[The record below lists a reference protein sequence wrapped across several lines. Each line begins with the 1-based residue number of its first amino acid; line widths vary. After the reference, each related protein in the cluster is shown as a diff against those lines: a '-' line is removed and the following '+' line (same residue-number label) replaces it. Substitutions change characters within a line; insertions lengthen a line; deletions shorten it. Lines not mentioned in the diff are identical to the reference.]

1 MIPGMNLSDRIKYV
15 LDNAPNVTVAE
26 IATKC
31 GVSVQAV
38 YKWKR
43 GDVKTIEP
51 ENLFV
56 LADLTGFSARWIGT
70 GKGEEK
76 ESEGDE
82 RTHKLAEL
90 YAQLDDRG
98 KAAVFRAAESEQSYL
113 RGAEKNADKAA

>member
-1 MIPGMNLSDRIKYV
+1 MNLSDRIKYV
-15 LDNAPNVTVAE
+15 LDKPTTVSVAE

-56 LADLTGFSARWIGT
+56 LADITGYSARWIGT

-76 ESEGDE
+76 ESMGDE
-82 RTHKLAEL
+82 RTHKLTEL
-90 YAQLDDRG
+90 YSRLDDRG
-98 KAAVFRAAESEQSYL
+98 KAAVFRVAEGEQPYLGSVNGKKDEAA
-113 RGAEKNADKAA
+113 